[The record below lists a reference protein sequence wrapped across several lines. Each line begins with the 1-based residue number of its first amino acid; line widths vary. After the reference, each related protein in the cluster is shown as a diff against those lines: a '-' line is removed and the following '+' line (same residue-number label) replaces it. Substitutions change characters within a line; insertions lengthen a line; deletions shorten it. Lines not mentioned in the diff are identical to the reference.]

1 MEQLVAFL
9 SSYEG
14 KLVSGAL
21 LGVGVLDLLLAN
33 IVFGKAIKNL
43 EQTISPTM
51 SPEKRQ
57 PIEKQIINMQK
68 IIRFITFMGFSFAA
82 FGIFGLTM

>member
-1 MEQLVAFL
+1 MEQVIGFL

-14 KLVSGAL
+14 KLVSGGL
-21 LGVGVLDLLLAN
+21 LFVGVLDLLLAN
-33 IVFGKAIKNL
+33 IVFAKAIKKL
-43 EQTISPTM
+43 EQTISPAM

-68 IIRFITFMGFSFAA
+68 IIRFITFTGFSFVA
-82 FGIFGLTM
+82 FGVFGLTM